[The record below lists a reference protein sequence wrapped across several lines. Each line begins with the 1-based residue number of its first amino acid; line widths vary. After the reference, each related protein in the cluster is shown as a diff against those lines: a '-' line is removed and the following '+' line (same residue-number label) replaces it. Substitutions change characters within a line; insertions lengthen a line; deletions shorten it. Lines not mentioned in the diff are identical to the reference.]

1 MITKVLEHRLV
12 KGAQVIEGYDE
23 AIEGTSDCGRLIYHY
38 DKHGV
43 CHKCEAEAKTKRLRR
58 LLWSAG
64 NGQLPQDLVD
74 EMTKLE
80 KELS

>member
-38 DKHGV
+38 DKMV
-43 CHKCEAEAKTKRLRR
+43 SLLIRREEISTTEAMEWLDFNVIGGK
-58 LLWSAG
+58 AG
-64 NGQLPQDLVD
+64 EGFIVLYTINEDIP
-74 EMTKLE
+74 
-80 KELS
+80 